1 MEAELR
7 ERGLLAVPGC
17 PRPRLPTYEDVEAL
31 PFLKAVINVRTSP
44 VNPVPSSTLMSC
56 AQCFFGYC
64 AGVAHMWV
72 SCKWVRYVY
81 PAGTPAQ

>member
-31 PFLKAVINVRTSP
+31 PFLKAVINVRASP
-44 VNPVPSSTLMSC
+44 VHPLPSSTLMSC
-56 AQCFFGYC
+56 AQCPSC
-64 AGVAHMWV
+64 LSAGAAHI
-72 SCKWVRYVY
+72 YV
-81 PAGTPAQ
+81 PCE

>member
-17 PRPRLPTYEDVEAL
+17 PRPRLPTYKDVEAL

-44 VNPVPSSTLMSC
+44 VHPVPSSTLMSC
-56 AQCFFGYC
+56 AQCSSC
-64 AGVAHMWV
+64 LSAGAAHI
-72 SCKWVRYVY
+72 YV
-81 PAGTPAQ
+81 PCE